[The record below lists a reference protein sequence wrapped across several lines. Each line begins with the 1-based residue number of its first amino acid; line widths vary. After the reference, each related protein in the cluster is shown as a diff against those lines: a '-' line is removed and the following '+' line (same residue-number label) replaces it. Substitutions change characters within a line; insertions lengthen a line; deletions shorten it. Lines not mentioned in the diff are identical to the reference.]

1 MPGGNLLLDRGLF
14 FLLRAGK
21 LVDQLFH
28 EEFFYVDIKGKA
40 ADEGEELKGF
50 PVLLRRVLE
59 GLSRCAVHFCD
70 ILSQMVDPGF
80 LQAAHL
86 LINRC
91 DVKILPVVKIF
102 LCERLKER
110 LDIFD
115 GEDIFKIVDK
125 DQDQHMLLGVFL
137 FHRRGEEIVLCIVV
151 DHGLRQYLVLAVP
164 AGGAELALHAKLKVV
179 YIQEVSIM
187 ADKAITAE
195 QMRHYDSYTI
205 NTIGIPSLVL
215 MERAALAVRDEV
227 LNAFPLNL
235 QNIVVVAG
243 SGNNGGDGLDVA
255 RLLHIAGV
263 KVTILNVGNPDHAS
277 NEHQVQDRICQYYK
291 IPQTSDLNVLKD
303 ASLIVD
309 ALFGIG
315 IDRPVEGN
323 YATAIEAI
331 NNSDAV
337 VVAVDMP
344 SGINTDT
351 GEVMGV
357 AVNATATV
365 TFAVNK
371 VGLTKSAGK
380 KHAGRV
386 VVASDMGTYPVD
398 D

>member
-1 MPGGNLLLDRGLF
+1 
-14 FLLRAGK
+14 
-21 LVDQLFH
+21 
-28 EEFFYVDIKGKA
+28 
-40 ADEGEELKGF
+40 
-50 PVLLRRVLE
+50 
-59 GLSRCAVHFCD
+59 
-70 ILSQMVDPGF
+70 
-80 LQAAHL
+80 
-86 LINRC
+86 
-91 DVKILPVVKIF
+91 
-102 LCERLKER
+102 
-110 LDIFD
+110 
-115 GEDIFKIVDK
+115 
-125 DQDQHMLLGVFL
+125 
-137 FHRRGEEIVLCIVV
+137 
-151 DHGLRQYLVLAVP
+151 
-164 AGGAELALHAKLKVV
+164 
-179 YIQEVSIM
+179 M

-315 IDRPVEGN
+315 IDRLVEGN

>member
-1 MPGGNLLLDRGLF
+1 
-14 FLLRAGK
+14 
-21 LVDQLFH
+21 
-28 EEFFYVDIKGKA
+28 
-40 ADEGEELKGF
+40 
-50 PVLLRRVLE
+50 
-59 GLSRCAVHFCD
+59 
-70 ILSQMVDPGF
+70 
-80 LQAAHL
+80 
-86 LINRC
+86 
-91 DVKILPVVKIF
+91 
-102 LCERLKER
+102 
-110 LDIFD
+110 
-115 GEDIFKIVDK
+115 
-125 DQDQHMLLGVFL
+125 
-137 FHRRGEEIVLCIVV
+137 
-151 DHGLRQYLVLAVP
+151 
-164 AGGAELALHAKLKVV
+164 
-179 YIQEVSIM
+179 M

-277 NEHQVQDRICQYYK
+277 NEHQVQNRICQYYK

>member
-1 MPGGNLLLDRGLF
+1 
-14 FLLRAGK
+14 
-21 LVDQLFH
+21 
-28 EEFFYVDIKGKA
+28 
-40 ADEGEELKGF
+40 
-50 PVLLRRVLE
+50 
-59 GLSRCAVHFCD
+59 
-70 ILSQMVDPGF
+70 
-80 LQAAHL
+80 
-86 LINRC
+86 
-91 DVKILPVVKIF
+91 
-102 LCERLKER
+102 
-110 LDIFD
+110 
-115 GEDIFKIVDK
+115 
-125 DQDQHMLLGVFL
+125 
-137 FHRRGEEIVLCIVV
+137 
-151 DHGLRQYLVLAVP
+151 
-164 AGGAELALHAKLKVV
+164 
-179 YIQEVSIM
+179 M

-323 YATAIEAI
+323 YATVIEAI

>member
-1 MPGGNLLLDRGLF
+1 
-14 FLLRAGK
+14 
-21 LVDQLFH
+21 
-28 EEFFYVDIKGKA
+28 
-40 ADEGEELKGF
+40 
-50 PVLLRRVLE
+50 
-59 GLSRCAVHFCD
+59 
-70 ILSQMVDPGF
+70 
-80 LQAAHL
+80 
-86 LINRC
+86 
-91 DVKILPVVKIF
+91 
-102 LCERLKER
+102 
-110 LDIFD
+110 
-115 GEDIFKIVDK
+115 
-125 DQDQHMLLGVFL
+125 
-137 FHRRGEEIVLCIVV
+137 
-151 DHGLRQYLVLAVP
+151 
-164 AGGAELALHAKLKVV
+164 
-179 YIQEVSIM
+179 M

-344 SGINTDT
+344 SGINTNT

>member
-1 MPGGNLLLDRGLF
+1 
-14 FLLRAGK
+14 
-21 LVDQLFH
+21 
-28 EEFFYVDIKGKA
+28 
-40 ADEGEELKGF
+40 
-50 PVLLRRVLE
+50 
-59 GLSRCAVHFCD
+59 
-70 ILSQMVDPGF
+70 
-80 LQAAHL
+80 
-86 LINRC
+86 
-91 DVKILPVVKIF
+91 
-102 LCERLKER
+102 
-110 LDIFD
+110 
-115 GEDIFKIVDK
+115 
-125 DQDQHMLLGVFL
+125 
-137 FHRRGEEIVLCIVV
+137 
-151 DHGLRQYLVLAVP
+151 
-164 AGGAELALHAKLKVV
+164 
-179 YIQEVSIM
+179 M

-398 D
+398 DQWY

>member
-1 MPGGNLLLDRGLF
+1 
-14 FLLRAGK
+14 
-21 LVDQLFH
+21 
-28 EEFFYVDIKGKA
+28 
-40 ADEGEELKGF
+40 
-50 PVLLRRVLE
+50 
-59 GLSRCAVHFCD
+59 
-70 ILSQMVDPGF
+70 
-80 LQAAHL
+80 
-86 LINRC
+86 
-91 DVKILPVVKIF
+91 
-102 LCERLKER
+102 
-110 LDIFD
+110 
-115 GEDIFKIVDK
+115 
-125 DQDQHMLLGVFL
+125 
-137 FHRRGEEIVLCIVV
+137 
-151 DHGLRQYLVLAVP
+151 
-164 AGGAELALHAKLKVV
+164 
-179 YIQEVSIM
+179 M

-371 VGLTKSAGK
+371 IGLTKSAGK

-386 VVASDMGTYPVD
+386 VVASDMGTYPVND
-398 D
+398 

>member
-1 MPGGNLLLDRGLF
+1 
-14 FLLRAGK
+14 
-21 LVDQLFH
+21 
-28 EEFFYVDIKGKA
+28 
-40 ADEGEELKGF
+40 
-50 PVLLRRVLE
+50 
-59 GLSRCAVHFCD
+59 
-70 ILSQMVDPGF
+70 
-80 LQAAHL
+80 
-86 LINRC
+86 
-91 DVKILPVVKIF
+91 
-102 LCERLKER
+102 
-110 LDIFD
+110 
-115 GEDIFKIVDK
+115 
-125 DQDQHMLLGVFL
+125 
-137 FHRRGEEIVLCIVV
+137 
-151 DHGLRQYLVLAVP
+151 
-164 AGGAELALHAKLKVV
+164 
-179 YIQEVSIM
+179 M

-357 AVNATATV
+357 AANATATV

>member
-1 MPGGNLLLDRGLF
+1 
-14 FLLRAGK
+14 
-21 LVDQLFH
+21 
-28 EEFFYVDIKGKA
+28 
-40 ADEGEELKGF
+40 
-50 PVLLRRVLE
+50 
-59 GLSRCAVHFCD
+59 
-70 ILSQMVDPGF
+70 
-80 LQAAHL
+80 
-86 LINRC
+86 
-91 DVKILPVVKIF
+91 
-102 LCERLKER
+102 
-110 LDIFD
+110 
-115 GEDIFKIVDK
+115 
-125 DQDQHMLLGVFL
+125 
-137 FHRRGEEIVLCIVV
+137 
-151 DHGLRQYLVLAVP
+151 
-164 AGGAELALHAKLKVV
+164 
-179 YIQEVSIM
+179 M

-303 ASLIVD
+303 ASLIVA

-357 AVNATATV
+357 AVNATATG

>member
-1 MPGGNLLLDRGLF
+1 
-14 FLLRAGK
+14 
-21 LVDQLFH
+21 
-28 EEFFYVDIKGKA
+28 
-40 ADEGEELKGF
+40 
-50 PVLLRRVLE
+50 
-59 GLSRCAVHFCD
+59 
-70 ILSQMVDPGF
+70 
-80 LQAAHL
+80 
-86 LINRC
+86 
-91 DVKILPVVKIF
+91 
-102 LCERLKER
+102 
-110 LDIFD
+110 
-115 GEDIFKIVDK
+115 
-125 DQDQHMLLGVFL
+125 
-137 FHRRGEEIVLCIVV
+137 
-151 DHGLRQYLVLAVP
+151 
-164 AGGAELALHAKLKVV
+164 
-179 YIQEVSIM
+179 M

-215 MERAALAVRDEV
+215 TERAALAVRDEV

-386 VVASDMGTYPVD
+386 VVASDMGTYPVND
-398 D
+398 

>member
-1 MPGGNLLLDRGLF
+1 
-14 FLLRAGK
+14 
-21 LVDQLFH
+21 
-28 EEFFYVDIKGKA
+28 
-40 ADEGEELKGF
+40 
-50 PVLLRRVLE
+50 
-59 GLSRCAVHFCD
+59 
-70 ILSQMVDPGF
+70 
-80 LQAAHL
+80 
-86 LINRC
+86 
-91 DVKILPVVKIF
+91 
-102 LCERLKER
+102 
-110 LDIFD
+110 
-115 GEDIFKIVDK
+115 
-125 DQDQHMLLGVFL
+125 
-137 FHRRGEEIVLCIVV
+137 
-151 DHGLRQYLVLAVP
+151 
-164 AGGAELALHAKLKVV
+164 
-179 YIQEVSIM
+179 M

-365 TFAVNK
+365 TFAENK
-371 VGLTKSAGK
+371 VGLPKSAGK
-380 KHAGRV
+380 KQAGRV
-386 VVASDMGTYPVD
+386 VVDCEMWTYPVD

>member
-1 MPGGNLLLDRGLF
+1 
-14 FLLRAGK
+14 
-21 LVDQLFH
+21 
-28 EEFFYVDIKGKA
+28 
-40 ADEGEELKGF
+40 
-50 PVLLRRVLE
+50 
-59 GLSRCAVHFCD
+59 
-70 ILSQMVDPGF
+70 
-80 LQAAHL
+80 
-86 LINRC
+86 
-91 DVKILPVVKIF
+91 
-102 LCERLKER
+102 
-110 LDIFD
+110 
-115 GEDIFKIVDK
+115 
-125 DQDQHMLLGVFL
+125 
-137 FHRRGEEIVLCIVV
+137 
-151 DHGLRQYLVLAVP
+151 
-164 AGGAELALHAKLKVV
+164 
-179 YIQEVSIM
+179 M

-386 VVASDMGTYPVD
+386 VVASDIGTYPVD

>member
-1 MPGGNLLLDRGLF
+1 
-14 FLLRAGK
+14 
-21 LVDQLFH
+21 
-28 EEFFYVDIKGKA
+28 
-40 ADEGEELKGF
+40 
-50 PVLLRRVLE
+50 
-59 GLSRCAVHFCD
+59 
-70 ILSQMVDPGF
+70 
-80 LQAAHL
+80 
-86 LINRC
+86 
-91 DVKILPVVKIF
+91 
-102 LCERLKER
+102 
-110 LDIFD
+110 
-115 GEDIFKIVDK
+115 
-125 DQDQHMLLGVFL
+125 
-137 FHRRGEEIVLCIVV
+137 
-151 DHGLRQYLVLAVP
+151 
-164 AGGAELALHAKLKVV
+164 
-179 YIQEVSIM
+179 M

-263 KVTILNVGNPDHAS
+263 KVTILNIGNPDHAS

>member
-1 MPGGNLLLDRGLF
+1 
-14 FLLRAGK
+14 
-21 LVDQLFH
+21 
-28 EEFFYVDIKGKA
+28 
-40 ADEGEELKGF
+40 
-50 PVLLRRVLE
+50 
-59 GLSRCAVHFCD
+59 
-70 ILSQMVDPGF
+70 
-80 LQAAHL
+80 
-86 LINRC
+86 
-91 DVKILPVVKIF
+91 
-102 LCERLKER
+102 
-110 LDIFD
+110 
-115 GEDIFKIVDK
+115 
-125 DQDQHMLLGVFL
+125 
-137 FHRRGEEIVLCIVV
+137 
-151 DHGLRQYLVLAVP
+151 
-164 AGGAELALHAKLKVV
+164 
-179 YIQEVSIM
+179 M

-344 SGINTDT
+344 SGINTAT

>member
-1 MPGGNLLLDRGLF
+1 
-14 FLLRAGK
+14 
-21 LVDQLFH
+21 
-28 EEFFYVDIKGKA
+28 
-40 ADEGEELKGF
+40 
-50 PVLLRRVLE
+50 
-59 GLSRCAVHFCD
+59 
-70 ILSQMVDPGF
+70 
-80 LQAAHL
+80 
-86 LINRC
+86 
-91 DVKILPVVKIF
+91 
-102 LCERLKER
+102 
-110 LDIFD
+110 
-115 GEDIFKIVDK
+115 
-125 DQDQHMLLGVFL
+125 
-137 FHRRGEEIVLCIVV
+137 
-151 DHGLRQYLVLAVP
+151 
-164 AGGAELALHAKLKVV
+164 
-179 YIQEVSIM
+179 M

-243 SGNNGGDGLDVA
+243 SGNKGGDGLDVA

-380 KHAGRV
+380 KHASRV